1 MKHHIKLIKI
11 VTNPLKYYY
20 LWQDKQAA
28 LKQLKVNLSK
38 ESVNNKTTSL

>member
-11 VTNPLKYYY
+11 VTNPLKHYY
-20 LWQDKQAA
+20 LWQHKQSA

-38 ESVNNKTTSL
+38 ESVNNKTTVL